1 MYKIKKKK
9 RNRKYIIEEKSKFS
23 ERLGEL
29 KNILSR
35 RLYFMFVPHSKKKT
49 ITISLSIFSIII
61 LSVIFFTALLIT
73 FSYLTRNTVMANKV
87 ETLEGSYSN
96 RLEEV
101 NYFENLFNSFIT
113 NYDYRTNM
121 IKLTKDSENGEN
133 YTNYEFIDKT
143 AIINSRAEEF
153 ERVKS
158 YLEELKVSINSKN
171 DGLESIPS
179 ILPIDSRYAVI
190 SIPYQ
195 KNSLTSKGIG
205 FETIAGTSIRN
216 TAAGTVHRVTYNNND
231 GFTIVIYHRL
241 GIITTYR
248 GLATSLVV
256 ENKDLKKGEIIGSA
270 KTGILEYELILATEN
285 ANPLIF
291 TSLN

>member
-9 RNRKYIIEEKSKFS
+9 RNRKYITEEKSKFS
-23 ERLGEL
+23 EKLGEL

-49 ITISLSIFSIII
+49 ITVSLSIFSIII
-61 LSVIFFTALLIT
+61 LSVIFFTALIIT

-96 RLEEV
+96 RLEEA

-121 IKLTKDSENGEN
+121 VRLTRDTENGEN
-133 YTNYEFIDKT
+133 YTNYEFADKT
-143 AIINSRAEEF
+143 AIINARAEEF

-158 YLEELKVSINSKN
+158 YLEELKVSINAKN
-171 DGLESIPS
+171 DSLESIPS

-195 KNSLTSKGIG
+195 KNSLVSKGVG
-205 FETIAGTSIRN
+205 FETIAGTSIRS
-216 TAAGTVHRVTYNNND
+216 TAAGIVHSVNYNNKD

-248 GLATSLVV
+248 GLATSLVT
-256 ENKDLKKGEIIGSA
+256 ENKDLKKGEIIGNA

>member
-121 IKLTKDSENGEN
+121 IKLTKDSENSEN

-216 TAAGTVHRVTYNNND
+216 TAAGTVHHVTYNNND

>member
-9 RNRKYIIEEKSKFS
+9 RNRKHIIEEKSKFS
-23 ERLGEL
+23 ERLDEL

-96 RLEEV
+96 SLEEV

-121 IKLTKDSENGEN
+121 IRLTKDTESSED
-133 YTNYEFIDKT
+133 YTNYEFVDKA
-143 AIINSRAEEF
+143 AIINTRAEEF
-153 ERVKS
+153 ERVKN
-158 YLEELKVSINSKN
+158 YLEELKVNINSKN

-205 FETIAGTSIRN
+205 FETIAGTLIRN
-216 TAAGTVHRVTYNNND
+216 TAAGTVHSVTYNNKD
-231 GFTIVIYHRL
+231 GFTMVIYHRF
-241 GIITTYR
+241 GIITTYK
-248 GLATSLVV
+248 GLATSLVA